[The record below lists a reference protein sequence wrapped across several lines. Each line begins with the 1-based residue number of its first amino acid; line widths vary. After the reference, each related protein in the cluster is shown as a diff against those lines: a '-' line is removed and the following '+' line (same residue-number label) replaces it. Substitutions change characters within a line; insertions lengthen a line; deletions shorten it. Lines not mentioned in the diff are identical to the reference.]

1 MVQIPFEASTRYPD
15 SDGKPMAENTLQ
27 YQWIVRLV
35 ENLKRMLAGQ
45 NAFVA
50 GDLLWYPVQ
59 AQPGET
65 PLAQA
70 PDAMVVI
77 GRPDHCRGSYKQ
89 WDEENIAPQVVFEII
104 SPSNSAA
111 EMTAKQ
117 AFYIEHG
124 VLELYFYNPQSETF
138 WGLVRGTVDDKLEP
152 VMPLNMPW
160 VSPLLQIRFELFE
173 DGLAVFYPDGEPF
186 KTLAE
191 FAQERDRLA
200 AKLRELGINPDDL

>member
-1 MVQIPFEASTRYPD
+1 MVQTPFEASTRYPD

-45 NAFVA
+45 TAFVA

-59 AQPGET
+59 AKSGET
-65 PLAQA
+65 PVAQA
-70 PDAMVVI
+70 PDAMVVL
-77 GRPDHCRGSYKQ
+77 GRPDRDRGSYKQ

-124 VLELYFYNPQSETF
+124 VLELYFYNPQSQTF
-138 WGLVRGTVDDKLEP
+138 WGLVRTTVDDKLEP

-160 VSPLLQIRFELFE
+160 VSPLLQIRFELGAA
-173 DGLAVFYPDGEPF
+173 GLAVFYPDGEPF

-200 AKLRELGINPDDL
+200 AKLRELGINPDEV